1 MARVGLIVR
10 EGLLFGFLAGVFA
23 LIIRVVAVLATNDL
37 SPTILSN
44 FVTTALGLLIIG
56 GAGRKLAA
64 ITRSAGPALQM
75 GALAGGISE
84 LFRTIVADIF
94 LSYLPAGQAAFNHLT
109 PTQRAA
115 VVDTNKLIVNLGLEL
130 ALAIIFGALIGWL
143 GAWSLLQFRPPREP
157 RA

>member
-1 MARVGLIVR
+1 VARVGLIVR
-10 EGLLFGFLAGVFA
+10 EGLLFGFLAGIFA
-23 LIIRVVAVLATNDL
+23 LIVRIVAVVATNDL
-37 SPTILSN
+37 NPSMLSN
-44 FVTTALGLLIIG
+44 FITPALGALIIG

-64 ITRSAGPALQM
+64 MTRASTPGLQM

-109 PTQRAA
+109 PTQKAA
-115 VVDTNKLIVNLGLEL
+115 AADTSKLIVNLGFEL
-130 ALAIIFGALIGWL
+130 GLAILFGALLGWL

-157 RA
+157 GA

>member
-10 EGLLFGFLAGVFA
+10 EGLLFGVLAGVFA
-23 LIIRVVAVLATNDL
+23 LIVRVVAVLATNDFN
-37 SPTILSN
+37 PTMLSN

-56 GAGRKLAA
+56 GAGRKLATL
-64 ITRSAGPALQM
+64 TRASTPGLQM

-84 LFRTIVADIF
+84 LFRTIVADIV

-109 PTQRAA
+109 PTQKAA
-115 VVDTNKLIVNLGLEL
+115 VADTSKLIVNLGLEL

-157 RA
+157 KA

>member
-10 EGLLFGFLAGVFA
+10 EGVLFGVVAGVFA

-64 ITRSAGPALQM
+64 ITRSAAPGLQM
-75 GALAGGISE
+75 GALAGGIGE

-109 PTQRAA
+109 PTQRAVA
-115 VVDTNKLIVNLGLEL
+115 VDTSKLIVNLGLEL

-157 RA
+157 RD